1 MAYDLYWINGSPILQ
16 MLARLGSRPDAVA
29 FGLNLD
35 DRANSHP
42 SISAWLAR
50 IEQVQAMTQPIRRIG
65 ASRSCA
71 TCACYRQHPR
81 ALRTN
86 GTPIVLSSVGATSGY
101 SKHLNERPFSG
112 RRINALTCG
121 YGSDL
126 RPL

>member
-16 MLARLGSRPDAVA
+16 MLARLGSRPDAIA

-35 DRANSHP
+35 DRANSQP

-71 TCACYRQHPR
+71 TCACYRQ
-81 ALRTN
+81 
-86 GTPIVLSSVGATSGY
+86 SSKV
-101 SKHLNERPFSG
+101 
-112 RRINALTCG
+112 
-121 YGSDL
+121 L
-126 RPL
+126 RPNRYFYFDIISRGHIWL